1 MLQELAETIRSH
13 LDLQKET
20 PNAPQSPEPCGVE
33 DGLLSKWDGDHV
45 FFYWNKSRSICK
57 KKLLDVCAQAK
68 YTKKA
73 LKFYASLASRVWS
86 G

>member
-45 FFYWNKSRSICK
+45 FFIGEQESEY
-57 KKLLDVCAQAK
+57 L
-68 YTKKA
+68 
-73 LKFYASLASRVWS
+73 
-86 G
+86 